1 MDVYEAIK
9 NRKSIRKYK
18 PTPIPEETLRK
29 ILGAMRIAPS
39 AKNLQPWKFVIVRD
53 EEIKRK
59 LIPACNNQKFIAE
72 APVIVAGCALE
83 DECFAYMGGYMG
95 SWPVD
100 LAIAFDHLMLAAASE
115 GLGTCWIGSFK
126 EEKVKEV
133 LQIPKN
139 VRVVGLTPIGFPD
152 ENPDR
157 RPRKNLDEIVCYDRY
172 E

>member
-18 PTPIPEETLRK
+18 STPIPEEKLKK
-29 ILGAMRIAPS
+29 ILGAMRLAPS

-72 APVIVAGCALE
+72 APIIIAGCAFE
-83 DECFAYMGGYMG
+83 DECYTYMGGYT
-95 SWPVD
+95 SSYPVD
-100 LAIAFDHLMLAAASE
+100 LGIAFDHLMLAATSE

-133 LQIPKN
+133 LGIPKN
-139 VRVVGLTPIGFPD
+139 VRVVGLTPVGFPD
-152 ENPDR
+152 ESPEAK
-157 RPRKNLDEIVCYDRY
+157 PRKNLSEIVCYDKY

>member
-18 PTPIPEETLRK
+18 PTPIPEEKLK
-29 ILGAMRIAPS
+29 NILNAMRLAPS
-39 AKNLQPWKFVIVRD
+39 AKNLQPWKFVVVRD

-72 APVIVAGCALE
+72 APVIIVGCALE

-100 LAIAFDHLMLAAASE
+100 LAIAFDHLTLTATSE

-126 EEKVKEV
+126 EEKVKEI
-133 LQIPKN
+133 LCMPKN
-139 VRVVGLTPIGFPD
+139 VRVVGLTPVGFPD

-157 RPRKNLDEIVCYDRY
+157 RPRKNLDEIVCYDKYR
-172 E
+172 